1 MPWIQ
6 FYFMEE
12 NNKILSDVEGGLRS
26 RLESFG
32 LDFSLPL
39 KIGAAVSGGADSIAM
54 LTALSHVLPK
64 NMELRVVTV
73 NHNIRPAEQTE
84 GDAGFVQ
91 SYCEK
96 LGVDCFRVDIPR
108 GKVDETAS
116 VFGCGMEDAA
126 RRLRYGV
133 FGDFKKKFALDYV
146 CLAHNMDDQIET
158 VLMRFLSGGDS
169 VSLSGIPPAR
179 DFFLRPMIG
188 ISRCDI
194 EKYLSA
200 RGVDFRTDMTN
211 FDTSMLRNKIR
222 HKIIPVLDSEF
233 PGWRGSVYSLSNK
246 LREDSFVVE
255 DVAGSSLE
263 KILFKS
269 GGGAC
274 SFDSEKFSLLEMA
287 IRRRVVYRALNLV
300 GPGARVPYRFVDSI
314 CRVAPGEMDG
324 WRDNAAGISVE
335 KKCGRIFL
343 SKYHGQAT
351 ESGFSVIIDGPG
363 VWSAGPWGISVFISG
378 DNVLLSLSCDSGGGT
393 VISMPNLCFPFM
405 FRSRQI
411 DDSILTSDG
420 RFRAVS
426 KILDDWKCRGDT
438 KNLVPVVQELSTVD
452 QRLSA
457 VLGSPL
463 GFKDWIVGNP
473 SHPGFEN

>member
-1 MPWIQ
+1 
-6 FYFMEE
+6 MEE
-12 NNKILSDVEGGLRS
+12 NNKILADVEGGFRA

-54 LTALSHVLPK
+54 LTVLFHILPK
-64 NMELRVVTV
+64 NMELHVVTV
-73 NHNIRPAEQTE
+73 NHNIRPAEETE

-108 GKVDETAS
+108 GKVDETARA
-116 VFGCGMEDAA
+116 FGCGMEDAA
-126 RRLRYGV
+126 RRLRYGA
-133 FGDFKKKFALDYV
+133 FADFKKTFALDYV
-146 CLAHNMDDQIET
+146 CLAHNMNDQIET

-169 VSLSGIPPAR
+169 ASLSGIPPVR

-188 ISRCDI
+188 ISRGDI

-222 HKIIPVLDSEF
+222 HKIIPMLDTEF

-246 LREDSFVVE
+246 LREDSVVVE
-255 DVAGSSLE
+255 GVAASSLE
-263 KILFKS
+263 KILFES
-269 GGGAC
+269 GESGC
-274 SFDSEKFSLLEMA
+274 SFDSESFSRLDMA

-314 CRVAPGEMDG
+314 CRAGPGKMDG

-343 SKYHGQAT
+343 CKYSGQAT

-363 VWSAGPWGISVFISG
+363 HWSAGPWEVSVFRSG
-378 DNVLLSLSCDSGGGT
+378 DSVSLGLSCGFGAEN

-426 KILDDWKCRGDT
+426 KILDDWKCGGGKRD
-438 KNLVPVVQELSTVD
+438 LVPVVQELSTVD
-452 QRLSA
+452 QMLSA

-463 GFKDWIVGNP
+463 GFRDWIVKKVSAP
-473 SHPGFEN
+473 AVLPGFEN